1 MEWKLD
7 KNRALCPQIYEQIC
21 VGIALGEL
29 KPDEKLFSVREAAAL
44 AGVNPNT
51 VQRSF
56 EALER
61 DGILYS
67 VRSSGWFVSADTAV
81 AKNIL
86 EGIIEKRIGAFFS
99 DMSSFGLTGEEINRR
114 VKEYL
119 YE

>member
-1 MEWKLD
+1 MLWALD
-7 KNRALCPQIYEQIC
+7 KNRALCPQIYEKIC
-21 VGIALGEL
+21 LGIALGEL
-29 KPDEKLFSVREAAAL
+29 KPDEKLFSVREVAAL

-67 VRSSGWFVSADTAV
+67 VRSSGWFVSADTSV

-86 EGIIEKRIGAFFS
+86 EGIIEKRIEEFFS
-99 DMSSFGLTGEEINRR
+99 DMSSFGLTGEEIKQK
-114 VKEYL
+114 VKEHF